1 MQWFV
6 RVVVVSMVV
15 VSMVAVPAGTGGG
28 TAASAAAATPDSA
41 ATSSHLAAGPGVT
54 DPGSYISTDPRRADF
69 ALVASRSAA
78 PIVVSAGDYPGV
90 VRAAG
95 DLQAD
100 IKRVTGVRPLVSDSQ
115 VPPGRDVVLVGTVGH
130 SALIDK
136 LVAAKKLDVSAIAG
150 KWETSLEQVVQDP
163 LPGVRRA
170 FVIAGSDQRGT
181 IYGTYDVSRE
191 IGVSPW
197 SWWDDVTPTHQDAL
211 YVLPGR
217 HTQGTPIVK
226 YRGFFV
232 NDENP
237 ATGEWA
243 PAAFGPG
250 LAPGNPGGL
259 NHKYFAKVFELALRL
274 KANYVWPAVWGR
286 AFEEDDPQNQATATA
301 YGIVMGTSHEAPM
314 MRGIEEWN
322 RHAVPAVRDSSGNI
336 TTPGHDPY
344 GGTGEW
350 SFVRNAEALKAYW
363 ADGIKRM
370 VQEKAEGVVT
380 LGMRGNGDTALPD
393 GTGIDLMK
401 NIISTQRQILGDVTG
416 KDVTTI
422 PQVWTL
428 YKEVL
433 RYWGAGLRPPDDV
446 TVVFTDDNWGNIRQ
460 LPDQKL
466 PPRSGGYGL
475 YYHFDYVGGG
485 RNYKWVDTASMQN
498 TWDQLHQAY
507 SYGDSRLW
515 MANVGDIKTD
525 EEPLQFFLDYAW
537 NPNALP
543 LGKIGAW
550 ERQYAGENFGSA
562 QAAPI
567 ADVLNTYGQLQS
579 RRKPELLN
587 RKITVDP
594 TKNLATDRSAVVYDD
609 QASPFSLADYQE
621 LDRATA
627 DWQRLAARAEA
638 IGHQLPANKQDAYY
652 ELVLYEV
659 KATANLYALRD
670 AEFTNIMYAKQG
682 RALTNQLAD
691 TAEARFAD
699 DQAMSAYYNNTLAGG
714 KWKNFQ
720 TQPHI
725 DYGDVARYGPNA
737 PWQQP
742 ELNNVALSD
751 VIFPA
756 VQRIPL
762 PSRADMGVSIDGS
775 DQWWPQA
782 QTPAVLPAFSPYQTQ
797 PAQYIDVFNRGSAAF
812 NYTITP
818 GAPWLI
824 VTPSRG
830 TVDKQ
835 VRATLH
841 VDWRRAPKGTTH
853 VPLRVTGPNGS
864 TVVVQAVVE
873 NPDVSRADLK
883 GFVEANGYVSMNA
896 ADYTRA
902 VNSNGV
908 TWTRIPDIGRTGSAM
923 EPFPVTAS
931 SQTPGGD
938 SPRLEYTMTTFSSG
952 SVKVSA
958 YLSPRND
965 VLAHGGLQYAVSI
978 DGEAP
983 QLVNINTATGA
994 SDATMNPQWERNTS
1008 ENVNLTV
1015 TTHVIAKPGVHVVK
1029 FWMVDPTVVVQEL
1042 TVDMGGVE
1050 PSYLGPPESLQVG
1063 RRP

>member
-1 MQWFV
+1 V
-6 RVVVVSMVV
+6 RVVVLC
-15 VSMVAVPAGTGGG
+15 MVALPATTGVG
-28 TAASAAAATPDSA
+28 TATGATRVTPHTTAHSAEAPEGT
-41 ATSSHLAAGPGVT
+41 
-54 DPGSYISTDPRRADF
+54 YITTRPHGADF
-69 ALVASRSAA
+69 ALVSRRSAA
-78 PIVVSAGDYPGV
+78 PIVVSADDYPGA
-90 VRAAG
+90 VRAVG
-95 DLQAD
+95 DLRAD
-100 IKRVTGVRPLVSDSQ
+100 IKRVTGVRPAVSHSHI
-115 VPPGRDVVLVGTVGH
+115 PTGRDVVLIGTIGH
-130 SALIDK
+130 SPLIDR
-136 LVAAKKLDVSAIAG
+136 LVAAKKLDVSGIAG
-150 KWETSLEQVVQDP
+150 KWETSIEQVVQHP
-163 LPGVRRA
+163 LPGVPRA

-181 IYGTYDVSRE
+181 IYGTYDVSKQ

-197 SWWDDVTPTHQDAL
+197 YWWDDVTPTHHNAL

-217 HTQGTPIVK
+217 HTQGTPAVK
-226 YRGFFV
+226 YRGYFI

-243 PAAFGPG
+243 PGAFGPG
-250 LAPGNPGGL
+250 KDPNYPGGL
-259 NHKYFAKVFELALRL
+259 NHNYYAKVFELALRL

-322 RHAVPAVRDSSGNI
+322 RHAVPAVRDSNGNI

-350 SFVRNAEALKAYW
+350 SFVHNAKALEAYW

-370 VQEKAEGVVT
+370 VKENAEGVVT
-380 LGMRGNGDTALPD
+380 LGMRGNGDTALSD
-393 GTGIDLMK
+393 GAGSDLMTS
-401 NIISTQRQILGDVTG
+401 IISAQRKILAEQTG
-416 KDVTTI
+416 KDPATI

-433 RYWGAGLRPPDDV
+433 RYWDQGLRPPDDV

-507 SYGDSRLW
+507 AYGDDRLW
-515 MANVGDIKTD
+515 MANGGDIKNN
-525 EEPLQFFLDYAW
+525 EESLQFFLDYAW
-537 NPNALP
+537 NPKALP
-543 LGKIGAW
+543 LDKVGDW
-550 ERQYAGENFGSA
+550 ETRYAAENFGSP
-562 QAAPI
+562 QAAQI
-567 ADVLNTYGQLQS
+567 AGVLNSYGQLQS

-594 TKNLATDRSAVVYDD
+594 TKDLATDSSAVVYDD
-609 QASPFSLADYQE
+609 QATPFSISDYQE
-621 LDRATA
+621 LDHATA
-627 DWQRLAARAEA
+627 DWKRLAAQAEA
-638 IGHQLPANKQDAYY
+638 IGRRLPANKQNAYY

-670 AEFTNIMYAKQG
+670 AEFTNILYAQQG

-691 TAEARFAD
+691 ATEARFAD

-714 KWKNFQ
+714 KWQGFQ

-725 DYGDVARYGPNA
+725 DYGDVARYGPDA

-742 ELNNVALSD
+742 QVNNVAIED

-756 VQRIPL
+756 VQRITL
-762 PSRADMGVSIDGS
+762 PSAADMGVSIDGS
-775 DQWWPQA
+775 DQWWPNA
-782 QTPAVLPAFSPYQTQ
+782 KTPAVLPSFSPYQAQ

-812 NYTITP
+812 DYTITP
-818 GAPWLI
+818 SVPWLK
-824 VTPSRG
+824 VSHSQG
-830 TVDKQ
+830 SVDKQ
-835 VRATLH
+835 IRATLR
-841 VDWRRAPKGTTH
+841 VDWSRAPNGTTH
-853 VPLRVTGPNGS
+853 VPITVTGPNGS
-864 TVVVQAVVE
+864 VVVEAVVE
-873 NPDVSRADLK
+873 NPDVARGSVK
-883 GFVEANGYVSMNA
+883 GFVEANGYVSMNGP
-896 ADYTRA
+896 DYTRA
-902 VNSNGV
+902 VNSNGI
-908 TWTRIPDIGRTGSAM
+908 TWTTIPDIGKTDGGV
-923 EPFPVTAS
+923 EPFPVTATT
-931 SQTPGGD
+931 QTPGGA
-938 SPRLEYTMTTFSSG
+938 SPRLEFTMTTFSSG
-952 SVKVSA
+952 PVKVLA

-994 SDATMNPQWERNTS
+994 SDATMNRQWERNTS
-1008 ENVNLTV
+1008 NNVNLTE
-1015 TTHVIAKPGVHVVK
+1015 TTHVIAAPGVHTLK
-1029 FWMVDPTVVVQEL
+1029 FWMVDPTVVLQKL

-1050 PSYLGPPESLQVG
+1050 ASYLGPPESRQVG
-1063 RRP
+1063 GGH